1 MAYIDELNK
10 YAKDLY
16 KNKDDLEVEKVKKEL
31 DAPLVFNQENRKKV
45 IGSSTNKEGK
55 TEYYFDDGTFVTAP
69 NEQEAVMKA
78 DRITSKKLGSNP
90 MISTPEMPV
99 MGVFGETGSKEEV
112 PDPYKDVGTESYL
125 KKDVKESQDPYL
137 KLINSLPK
145 KKESSWKDIIGDA
158 LTLAVPTLVG
168 ASMDEMATGAKIGA
182 DYTLSSIK
190 GRRERENAYE
200 NMLNKQAFEI
210 SKARAKSKTSQEWER
225 NKELDKVGFFED
237 TKTGNI
243 ISMANRQAIA
253 NGTRLR
259 PLEKGRFG
267 QNSKG
272 QVFDTWT
279 GEVVK
284 EQQIDL
290 KDRIVDERLQI
301 IKEYSLKG
309 ILPKNDLYLSINCI
323 EVDCKDLDRCRCGK
337 GGCETPIAHFEI
349 PQLLNDYGEL
359 AVDYIGSTDRQ
370 VPFIYYTSSQA
381 WQYHQYRK
389 RGKFL
394 PYVYIDITPNEN
406 NMYDCFIF
414 NAPLIKQVSV
424 VAIFKEPRQLEEY
437 GCCSPIDVE
446 NMSFINNEIKKRL
459 TEKKLRYYRQF
470 AAPITPNDQ
479 TPK

>member
-31 DAPLVFNQENRKKV
+31 DAPLVLSQENRKKV

-55 TEYYFDDGTFVTAP
+55 TEYYFDDGSFVTAP
-69 NEQEAVMKA
+69 NEQEAVREA
-78 DRITSKKLGSNP
+78 DRMASKKFGSNP

-99 MGVFGETGSKEEV
+99 MGVFGETGSKKEAPE
-112 PDPYKDVGTESYL
+112 PYKDVETESYL

-182 DYTLSSIK
+182 DYTLSNIK

-200 NMLNKQAFEI
+200 DMLNKQAFDL
-210 SKARAKSKTSQEWER
+210 SKERAKSKTSQEWER

-243 ISMANRQAIA
+243 ISMTNRQAIA

-279 GEVVK
+279 GKVVK

-290 KDRIVDERLQI
+290 KDKTEAEREQRLQRQERA
-301 IKEYSLKG
+301 KEINAYKLS
-309 ILPKNDLYLSINCI
+309 PKEISTLRGSITAMDNQLTMLQDPDLGPKVAPAVIMSTFREISK
-323 EVDCKDLDRCRCGK
+323 EVGNLNAQEGSKLGYDEGALANAKLAYKDFIDGK
-337 GGCETPIAHFEI
+337 NRDPERVKFIMPIVKFAMEKRKKEAA
-349 PQLLNDYGEL
+349 QL
-359 AVDYIGSTDRQ
+359 IQR
-370 VPFIYYTSSQA
+370 
-381 WQYHQYRK
+381 
-389 RGKFL
+389 
-394 PYVYIDITPNEN
+394 
-406 NMYDCFIF
+406 
-414 NAPLIKQVSV
+414 
-424 VAIFKEPRQLEEY
+424 
-437 GCCSPIDVE
+437 DVE
-446 NMSFINNEIKKRL
+446 LRKMNQVYVPNVRSDLFTPTYTDIIQNRKDQEVQDDVTEDEIL
-459 TEKKLRYYRQF
+459 QELGF
-470 AAPITPNDQ
+470 
-479 TPK
+479 